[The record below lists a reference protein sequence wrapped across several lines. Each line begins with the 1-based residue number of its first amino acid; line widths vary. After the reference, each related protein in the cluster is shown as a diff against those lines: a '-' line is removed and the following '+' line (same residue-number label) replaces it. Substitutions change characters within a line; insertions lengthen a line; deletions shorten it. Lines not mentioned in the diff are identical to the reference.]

1 VSTTFETLPV
11 TITFAKSAIWLFSCG
26 DSDAEF
32 AANGLTVNAL
42 VEGDVGGPVVD
53 VVDVVDVVAVALV
66 LLALYSATQSTC
78 VDWGVVGQELGLLG
92 FGATPHHVCC

>member
-1 VSTTFETLPV
+1 L
-11 TITFAKSAIWLFSCG
+11 
-26 DSDAEF
+26 

-42 VEGDVGGPVVD
+42 VEGGVGGAVVVVVVVVD
-53 VVDVVDVVAVALV
+53 VDVVVVVVA
-66 LLALYSATQSTC
+66 LAPLAPYSATQSTC

>member
-1 VSTTFETLPV
+1 L
-11 TITFAKSAIWLFSCG
+11 
-26 DSDAEF
+26 

-42 VEGDVGGPVVD
+42 AEGGVGGAVVVVVVVVVD
-53 VVDVVDVVAVALV
+53 ADVVVVA
-66 LLALYSATQSTC
+66 LAPLAPYSTTQSTC